1 MINGLIAM
9 LGKVFGLFV
18 DDGSLALSILVWIF
32 ALHVVMPIVPLDQ
45 GGAAPALFLGCVGIL
60 IENVLRAS
68 RQPVAPAEAD
78 KDTSAGK
85 RSALDFS
92 DSLLSQSV
100 EVQTVSPRLR
110 NEVVMNEPR
119 TTDPRDNWYSTSC
132 STCRFINR
140 SVMWRV
146 VSCGRSW
153 IS

>member
-32 ALHVVMPIVPLDQ
+32 ALHVVMPIVPMDQ
-45 GGAAPALFLGCVGIL
+45 GGAAPLLFLGCIGIL

-85 RSALDFS
+85 RSALAFS

-110 NEVVMNEPR
+110 NEVVMNELIQSL
-119 TTDPRDNWYSTSC
+119 RDNWYSTSC

>member
-85 RSALDFS
+85 SSVRAFS
-92 DSLLSQSV
+92 DSLLS
-100 EVQTVSPRLR
+100 
-110 NEVVMNEPR
+110 
-119 TTDPRDNWYSTSC
+119 
-132 STCRFINR
+132 
-140 SVMWRV
+140 
-146 VSCGRSW
+146 
-153 IS
+153 